1 MQQDLS
7 TVNIERTFTLNSI
20 NKIGG
25 LLQKIGLSPFGLR
38 AAKIIAK
45 AKKSANYTT
54 EVPPQLQLGLEQLIE
69 SINKEANTNTFGSL
83 AIKGLLERTVYNRLK
98 VEQVLQQD
106 KTIEQ
111 QPIQRPIFIIGMPR
125 TGTTILHALLHEDPA
140 NRSPLAWEC
149 LVPYP
154 IPRPETFTTNTQ
166 LKTVQKE
173 LQQLFQLVPDFQ
185 KKHFMAA
192 DMPQECLG
200 INALDCNSFQT
211 SAQVYIPSYMEWFSN
226 KADKLETM
234 RFHKRFLQYLQSG
247 GVVADRW
254 LLKSPVHLLRLEEIF
269 EVYPDACIVMT
280 HRHPSKVVPSAASL
294 VSSVRSL
301 YSDAE
306 DAKRTGAEQSAVWS
320 DYFNRFLDARK
331 KLGKEDQIIDLKFDD
346 FVKDQVGT
354 VQKIYD
360 YFGFQLS
367 DTATKNM
374 KAFLA
379 QNPKDKHGA
388 HQYTLHD
395 FGLTE
400 TGIEQQFSRYI
411 NFLEQLK

>member
-1 MQQDLS
+1 MQKELS

-25 LLQKIGLSPFGLR
+25 LLKKVGLSPFGLQ
-38 AAKIIAK
+38 ADKIIAK
-45 AKKSANYTT
+45 AKKSANYKGA
-54 EVPPQLQLGLEQLIE
+54 VPTQLETGLKQLID
-69 SINKEANTNTFGSL
+69 SIQKEANVNTFGAL
-83 AIKGLLERTVYNRLK
+83 AIKSLLERTIYNRLK
-98 VEQVLQQD
+98 VEQVLQRD
-106 KTIEQ
+106 ASIEQ

-125 TGTTILHALLHEDPA
+125 TGTTILHALMHEDPA

-154 IPRPETFTTNTQ
+154 VPRPESFEDNPQ
-166 LKTVQKE
+166 LHAIQKE
-173 LQQLFQLVPDFQ
+173 LNQLFQLVPDFK
-185 KKHFMAA
+185 KKHYMDA
-192 DMPQECLG
+192 DTPQECLG

-211 SAQVYIPSYMEWFSN
+211 AAQVYIPSYMEWFGN
-226 KADKLETM
+226 QADKLETM

-247 GVVADRW
+247 GVSSERW

-280 HRHPSKVVPSAASL
+280 HRHPNKVVPSAASL

-301 YSDAE
+301 YSDTE
-306 DAKRTGAEQSAVWS
+306 DATRTGTEQAAVWS

-331 KLGKEDQIIDLKFDD
+331 RLNKEHQIIDLKFED
-346 FVKDQVGT
+346 FVGNQVQT
-354 VQKIYD
+354 VQQIYD
-360 YFGFQLS
+360 YFDLELS
-367 DTATKNM
+367 PTAKQKM
-374 KAFLA
+374 EHFIA

-388 HQYTLHD
+388 HLYSLAD

-400 TGIEQQFSRYI
+400 QGIAQQFERYI
-411 NFLEQLK
+411 NFLEKL